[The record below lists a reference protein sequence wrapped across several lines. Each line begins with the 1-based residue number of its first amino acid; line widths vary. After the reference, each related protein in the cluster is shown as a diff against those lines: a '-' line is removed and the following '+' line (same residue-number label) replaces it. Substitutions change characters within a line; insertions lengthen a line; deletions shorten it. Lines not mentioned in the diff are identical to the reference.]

1 MKTFNFKV
9 MKNKLFLMMLALCGV
24 FMLSSCSDDDDDN
37 DVAAS
42 KVPQAYVEALAAK
55 FPEAAN
61 VEWENKG
68 AYLVADFTKD
78 FRDYEVWF
86 DSSAKWSMTNIDC
99 GKDLFFI
106 PGEVS
111 KAFAES
117 EYGTWT
123 VDDIESY
130 ERANDSFYVI
140 EVEKVGNSDT
150 DIYYR
155 PDGELIKAVVSDNA
169 EITPVTVL

>member
-1 MKTFNFKV
+1 
-9 MKNKLFLMMLALCGV
+9 
-24 FMLSSCSDDDDDN
+24 
-37 DVAAS
+37 
-42 KVPQAYVEALAAK
+42 
-55 FPEAAN
+55 
-61 VEWENKG
+61 
-68 AYLVADFTKD
+68 
-78 FRDYEVWF
+78 
-86 DSSAKWSMTNIDC
+86 MTNIDC

-106 PGEVS
+106 LGEVS
-111 KAFAES
+111 KSFAES

-123 VDDIESY
+123 IDDIESY

-155 PDGELIKAVVSDNA
+155 PNGELIKAVVSDNA